1 MYLFFFVHFSA
12 AVMNFCHWTFSIKVS
27 VWRPCDI
34 HMPSCLFGRVKDMPT
49 ESMSC
54 NKIQIDAF
62 VRLPCGQHLGTFLDW
77 PLSPIRWLPSP
88 IWTLWSSSITTIVPI
103 ARPWIYEHA
112 NKIACGWTQFVWSGF
127 FFRNNTAEVNCIV
140 ITKIRLLP
148 YCWIL
153 ILSSKQQ
160 WKQSLDKFKLI
171 LAPFTNFDPFFCF

>member
-1 MYLFFFVHFSA
+1 MYLFFSVHFSA

-103 ARPWIYEHA
+103 ARPWNMSMLTKLHA
-112 NKIACGWTQFVWSGF
+112 VERSLCGVVFFLETTQRKS
-127 FFRNNTAEVNCIV
+127 TA
-140 ITKIRLLP
+140 LL
-148 YCWIL
+148 
-153 ILSSKQQ
+153 
-160 WKQSLDKFKLI
+160 
-171 LAPFTNFDPFFCF
+171 